1 MLRLT
6 LRSFRAGG
14 AILCFHGV
22 APAGRPARRSAH
34 VTFDAFKS
42 VVDVARRLGTLVS
55 LSDLVQRHATGRR
68 TGGLVAITFDDA
80 YQALVTDPV
89 RDFIS
94 RHAVPVTVFVV
105 TSAAE
110 TGAAYWWDRV
120 EDLFA
125 TFDADRWRA
134 FERQCGLPDAY
145 RGQAASYGPLR
156 PLRQWMLATYSG
168 RWPRELEPALFALE
182 CEAGRSTSHRPM
194 TWDEL
199 DRLTAIPTIELGVHT
214 VSHPVLP
221 LLPAAEMHEEV
232 AGCYERLRER
242 FDRVVPILAIPFGLY
257 DERTIRVSRSA
268 GMIAALTL
276 GETTLTRSGGDV
288 DHALP
293 RFCMMNG
300 DTGASVAVRL
310 LGLREIVRRRLHAQP
325 AFPALPSATT

>member
-6 LRSFRAGG
+6 LDSFRSGG

-22 APAGRPARRSAH
+22 TGSDCPAKGSAH
-34 VTFDAFKS
+34 VSIEAFTS
-42 VVDVARRLGTLVS
+42 IVHLARRLGTLVP
-55 LSDLVQRHATGRR
+55 LSELVQRHAAGRS

-80 YQALVTDPV
+80 YQALGSDPV

-125 TFDADRWRA
+125 AVDADRWRV
-134 FERQCGLPDAY
+134 FENQCGLPDEY
-145 RGQAASYGPLR
+145 RHGQPAGHGPLR

-168 RWPRELEPALFALE
+168 RWPRHLEPALFALE
-182 CEAGRSTSHRPM
+182 CEAGRSTSHRSM
-194 TWDEL
+194 TLDEL
-199 DRLTAIPTIELGVHT
+199 ERLAAVPSIELGVHT

-221 LLPAAEMHEEV
+221 LVPGTEMQQEI
-232 AGCYERLRER
+232 AGCYDRLRER
-242 FDRVVPILAIPFGLY
+242 FERAVPMLAIPFGLY
-257 DERTIRVSRSA
+257 DERTIRASRAA
-268 GMIAALTL
+268 GMTAALTL
-276 GETTLTRSGGDV
+276 GETTLNHANG

-300 DTGASVAVRL
+300 DTPTSVAMRL
-310 LGLREIVRRRLHAQP
+310 LGVRELVRRRLSP